1 MIKKKIIFI
10 VGPTAVGKTDV
21 AFWLAKRLKTEIV
34 SCDAMQA
41 YREVSI
47 LTGKPSC
54 RMLKTVKHHLIDAV
68 SVTKNFDVF
77 IFRKKALRAIR
88 AIERKKMIPVVV
100 GGSGLYMSALLDGIF
115 EEEHRGR
122 NLEVRKKIEENI
134 QSKGKEKMFERLR
147 KIDPMSASRI
157 HINDVRRLV
166 RALEVFEIY
175 GKPISQLQPNREG
188 LWDKYNVR
196 IFMLNRDRDKLYDR
210 INKRV
215 DKMFKAGALKEIK
228 KIKQKKISQTARGI
242 IGLKE
247 TFTFL
252 GGGHDLEKIKES
264 IKKNTRNFAKRQLT
278 WFRRDQRLKWINIK
292 ESDTAK
298 SIREEILKKV
308 VK

>member
-1 MIKKKIIFI
+1 MGYLKK
-10 VGPTAVGKTDV
+10 
-21 AFWLAKRLKTEIV
+21 
-34 SCDAMQA
+34 
-41 YREVSI
+41 
-47 LTGKPSC
+47 
-54 RMLKTVKHHLIDAV
+54 
-68 SVTKNFDVF
+68 
-77 IFRKKALRAIR
+77 
-88 AIERKKMIPVVV
+88 
-100 GGSGLYMSALLDGIF
+100 
-115 EEEHRGR
+115 EHRGR

-264 IKKNTRNFAKRQLT
+264 IKKEYSQFC
-278 WFRRDQRLKWINIK
+278 
-292 ESDTAK
+292 
-298 SIREEILKKV
+298 
-308 VK
+308 